1 MCTKIK
7 PELIHTGE
15 WTDLN
20 EYLRSVAKSKHN
32 IIGAVSN
39 YDVEYIKYYTGLEE
53 VFHLPSLTSLYM
65 NASLYESAKSA
76 KNNSLLIFKWR
87 DSEADFVQEVKASL
101 QGSDFSAEY
110 VYDVYE
116 KYTPEDLVKH
126 RAVITLPYSVMS
138 YRLLHHFLC
147 NC

>member
-1 MCTKIK
+1 M
-7 PELIHTGE
+7 
-15 WTDLN
+15 N

-39 YDVEYIKYYTGLEE
+39 YDVEYIKYYTGLED

-76 KNNSLLIFKWR
+76 KNSSLLIFKWR

-110 VYDVYE
+110 VYDLYE
-116 KYTPEDLVKH
+116 KYSPEDLAKH

-138 YRLLHHFLC
+138 YRSFLFITFMQLLNTGLTL
-147 NC
+147 